1 MDTTTAGHAAALW
14 VALNLILLLVLSG
27 LVVRLRQKH
36 KIALGDGGIPELARA
51 VRTFGNAAE
60 YVPTGMVAIAVL
72 AIVQSPALA
81 IHIVGLLLF
90 AGRLIHGVGLFNT
103 GGASIPRALGIVLT
117 WVGYLFAAV
126 VLLLYAIA

>member
-1 MDTTTAGHAAALW
+1 MDPASGHAAALW
-14 VALNLILLLVLSG
+14 VGLNLILLLILSG

-60 YVPTGMVAIAVL
+60 YVPTGMVALAVL
-72 AIVQSPALA
+72 AIVSAPAVA
-81 IHIVGLLLF
+81 IHIVGVLLF

-103 GGASIPRALGIVLT
+103 GGASIPRAIGMVLT
-117 WVGYLFAAV
+117 WLGYLFAAV
-126 VLLLYAIA
+126 VLLLFAIA

>member
-1 MDTTTAGHAAALW
+1 MDPIASGHAAALW
-14 VALNLILLLVLSG
+14 VGLNLLLLLILSG

-103 GGASIPRALGIVLT
+103 GGASVPRALGMVLT

-126 VLLLYAIA
+126 ALLFYAIA

>member
-1 MDTTTAGHAAALW
+1 MDPASGHAAALW
-14 VALNLILLLVLSG
+14 VGLNLILLLILSG

-60 YVPTGMVAIAVL
+60 YVPTGMVALAVL
-72 AIVQSPALA
+72 AIVSAPAVA
-81 IHIVGLLLF
+81 IHIVGVLLF

-103 GGASIPRALGIVLT
+103 GGASIPRAIGMVLT
-117 WVGYLFAAV
+117 WLGYLFAAV
-126 VLLLYAIA
+126 VLRLFAIA

>member
-51 VRTFGNAAE
+51 IRTFGNATE
-60 YVPTGMVAIAVL
+60 YVPTGMAALAVL
-72 AIVQSPALA
+72 AVVSAPALA
-81 IHIVGLLLF
+81 IHLVGLLLF
-90 AGRLIHGVGLFNT
+90 SGRLIHGVGLFNT

>member
-1 MDTTTAGHAAALW
+1 MDPATSGHAAALW
-14 VALNLILLLVLSG
+14 VGLNLILLLILSG

-36 KIALGDGGIPELARA
+36 KISLGDGGIPELARA

-60 YVPTGMVAIAVL
+60 YIPTGMAALAVL
-72 AIVQSPALA
+72 AVVAAHPAT

-90 AGRLIHGVGLFNT
+90 AGRMIHGVGLFNT
-103 GGASIPRALGIVLT
+103 GGASIPRAIGMVLT
-117 WVGYLFAAV
+117 WLGYLFAAV

>member
-1 MDTTTAGHAAALW
+1 MDTTVSGHAAALW
-14 VALNLILLLVLSG
+14 VGLNLILLLVLSG

-60 YVPTGMVAIAVL
+60 YVPTGMAALAVL
-72 AIVQSPALA
+72 AVVGAPVLA
-81 IHIVGLLLF
+81 IHLVGLLLF

-103 GGASIPRALGIVLT
+103 GGASIPRAIGMVLT
-117 WVGYLFAAV
+117 WLGYLFAAV
-126 VLLLYAIA
+126 VLLLFAIA